1 MIVQN
6 NNDDTNNNHCVRRR
20 RRGRDIERENN
31 YNNKRIRTVSPEPA
45 DNDGAAYNDNKD
57 NLHLCQPYNQM
68 ITKLCLLMGDNHDE
82 FPLGTS
88 FLINAVDEL
97 YSFLIEHPLE
107 FLEIFLECNG
117 SQHLLQLIQ
126 KYHFDDDCCNNHNN
140 LLGIAAQKASILLGR
155 CLFYSQSQDGKK
167 LLSVSKNVAKQVII
181 DNNGIEI
188 LLHAIQR
195 CRSSVWSTTASKY
208 QLGSNDPSSR
218 WRIVSDY
225 WILLNNMTLFDTVVT
240 KDLNEKKHEK
250 MVRLVVTTALDFL
263 LDRHCVSSRGGTND
277 DDKGTH
283 SFTALLITVWSSVF
297 GVLSNLLA
305 CSHKNPLSSCVDS
318 VYIELQAVP
327 RCINFVQSL
336 GDELLELTYSHRTLL
351 GRVFEFFYQCTRRP
365 LLCTNGFSKLDYQDF
380 LLPLCVESVMTLFSP
395 SPQSSTSATEMVKLC
410 AKLRLHACLILSKCN
425 KSIDKSSMIK
435 SGALSV
441 LKIISSQPRKEECTV
456 LSSNSEVCCNIL
468 ADSST
473 TIIKDRLTQQLA
485 LKLLRQLCPVDLS
498 WRGLD

>member
-31 YNNKRIRTVSPEPA
+31 NNNNNKRIRTVSPEPA

-57 NLHLCQPYNQM
+57 NLHRPPYNQM
-68 ITKLCLLMGDNHDE
+68 MTKLCLLMGDNHDE
-82 FPLGTS
+82 FPLVTS
-88 FLINAVDEL
+88 FLINALDEL

-107 FLEIFLECNG
+107 FLELFLERNG

-126 KYHFDDDCCNNHNN
+126 TYHFDDDCCNNHNM
-140 LLGIAAQKASILLGR
+140 LGIAAQKASILLGR
-155 CLFYSQSQDGKK
+155 CLFYSQSQDEKK

-181 DNNGIEI
+181 DNNGMEI
-188 LLHAIQR
+188 LLHALQR
-195 CRSSVWSTTASKY
+195 SRSSGWSTATASNDR
-208 QLGSNDPSSR
+208 LGSKDHSSR

-225 WILLNNMTLFDTVVT
+225 WILLNNMTLHDTVVT
-240 KDLNEKKHEK
+240 KDLYGKQHEK
-250 MVRLVVTTALDFL
+250 TVRLVVSTALDFL

-277 DDKGTH
+277 DDKGTL

-305 CSHKNPLSSCVDS
+305 CSHKNPLSSCLDS

-351 GRVFEFFYQCTRRP
+351 GRVFDFFYQCTRRP

-380 LLPLCVESVMTLFSP
+380 LLPLCVDSVMTLFSP
-395 SPQSSTSATEMVKLC
+395 TPQSSTSTTEMVKLC

-435 SGALSV
+435 SGTLSV
-441 LKIISSQPRKEECTV
+441 LKIISSQPRKEECTC
-456 LSSNSEVCCNIL
+456 LSSNSEVCRNIL
-468 ADSST
+468 ADRST
-473 TIIKDRLTQQLA
+473 IIIKDRLTQQLA
-485 LKLLRQLCPVDLS
+485 LKLLRQLCPVD
-498 WRGLD
+498 